1 VSHRHGA
8 KPWRSKIKIKK
19 LHNVYGSL
27 SDLSVSV
34 VKFKEVVAMRF
45 LLTSLHVIVSTILIA
60 MVLLQKGKGADI
72 GAAFGGASNTVFG
85 PRGAQS
91 FLAKLTTSAAI
102 VFMIT
107 SLFLAITSSKK
118 SSVMESVTPPA
129 QTQQSP
135 VQLPPPGAA
144 PAQK

>member
-1 VSHRHGA
+1 
-8 KPWRSKIKIKK
+8 
-19 LHNVYGSL
+19 
-27 SDLSVSV
+27 
-34 VKFKEVVAMRF
+34 MRF

-91 FLAKLTTSAAI
+91 FLAKLTTTAAI

-107 SLFLAITSSKK
+107 SLFLAITSAKK

-129 QTQQSP
+129 QTQQAP
-135 VQLPPPGAA
+135 VQLPPPAEAPAA

>member
-1 VSHRHGA
+1 
-8 KPWRSKIKIKK
+8 
-19 LHNVYGSL
+19 
-27 SDLSVSV
+27 
-34 VKFKEVVAMRF
+34 MRF
-45 LLTSLHVIVSTILIA
+45 LLSSLHVIVSTILIA

-102 VFMIT
+102 IFMIT
-107 SLFLAITSSKK
+107 SFFLAVTSVKK
-118 SSVMESVTPPA
+118 SSIMESVKPA
-129 QTQQSP
+129 P
-135 VQLPPPGAA
+135 VQQQMPAPVAPPSAPAA